1 LPISNLLAGTTCC
14 FRVMGSNSAGTIN
27 GDILSFT
34 TKLSTTTTLT
44 SSLNPST
51 YGSSVTF
58 TSTVSPSTASGTV
71 TFKDGTN
78 TLGTGTLSGGVATFA
93 TNGLSVG
100 NHSMTVA
107 YGGDSS
113 YAASTSSPLTQTV
126 SKADPNVTTWP
137 TATAIPYGRTLAS
150 STLSGGAASVAGSFA
165 FTAPATTPPVGTA
178 AQSVT
183 FTPADTANYNSV
195 SGTASVTVNPAGYIG
210 TGGEAPGL
218 VCLYEFKQTLSDTL
232 ANGLNLV
239 PVDATTASFT
249 ADGWRW
255 ASTDPRGGG
264 LQFDGPAG
272 GNSIYTN
279 WARQLTQP
287 APTCSVGYD

>member
-1 LPISNLLAGTTCC
+1 
-14 FRVMGSNSAGTIN
+14 
-27 GDILSFT
+27 
-34 TKLSTTTTLT
+34 
-44 SSLNPST
+44 
-51 YGSSVTF
+51 VTF
-58 TSTVSPSTASGTV
+58 TEGAT
-71 TFKDGTN
+71 
-78 TLGTGTLSGGVATFA
+78 TLGIVTLSGGQATLTTNDFA
-93 TNGLSVG
+93 VG
-100 NHSMTVA
+100 NHTIIA
-107 YGGDSS
+107 TYFGDIS
-113 YAASTSSPLTQTV
+113 YSGSASSPLPQTV
-126 SKADPNVTTWP
+126 NKADPNVTTWP